1 MPAWRVTEGSP
12 VRSRSWCRCVRS
24 AARRRASPTSST
36 RRSEPSWRP
45 VSSVT
50 SWRRVAGGRGPALA
64 LPGALPAL
72 TPASLGRVEAAALDL
87 LGAART
93 GTGDGQGRAA
103 LVVTDGAGEG
113 TNAPPLRPPRPT
125 RGAPAPRPRPARDP
139 RRGAVLRPRSA
150 GRPGALAPAT
160 RRLPRPARPPRT
172 GHRGGNGGDRPRD
185 PHREGPRRRGGGR
198 LGV

>member
-113 TNAPPLRPPRPT
+113 TNALLLRPPDIIPFPFGPGSRRAHLAAAKRAGIARRT
-125 RGAPAPRPRPARDP
+125 VRYDFLAPILSPWRTIEDNVR
-139 RRGAVLRPRSA
+139 RRGAYRA
-150 GRPGALAPAT
+150 
-160 RRLPRPARPPRT
+160 
-172 GHRGGNGGDRPRD
+172 
-185 PHREGPRRRGGGR
+185 
-198 LGV
+198 

>member
-113 TNAPPLRPPRPT
+113 TNALLLRPPDIIPFACGPGSRRAPPAAAKRAGPAT
-125 RGAPAPRPRPARDP
+125 RAIHDEELSFDLDTPADLERWRR
-139 RRGAVLRPRSA
+139 RRGASRA
-150 GRPGALAPAT
+150 ALAPPPPGAGGVAGGAA
-160 RRLPRPARPPRT
+160 PR
-172 GHRGGNGGDRPRD
+172 
-185 PHREGPRRRGGGR
+185 
-198 LGV
+198 